1 MSTELLTP
9 TEPAAVAATPVA
21 PEPAAYVPRFTTEDK
36 ATLMGSGNPEAL
48 RTFAKGLTEDELAI
62 LEDPSK
68 GLDYL
73 FNPAASQQQSD
84 PAAAAVPVAA
94 PAVTPEPTPSG
105 ETGEPATGEPTW
117 LMTDEEFAAA
127 SPKIQAMYSEL
138 AQTLEKL
145 ESVQEPEPDP
155 YAQDPVIAWR
165 RQALET
171 GKIDLPDVDVSD
183 LVAMSGGKIDDIWMA
198 LDKAHVDQD
207 PKAWETAFKTLV
219 GKVVEETKAR
229 TAIKAQASVEEAY
242 TAGKTLAETRYELM
256 DFIRDVPEFKTNSE
270 PLFIRN
276 ADGTPGLNTKNPA
289 AKFVEYFKSKAPVF
303 DPILTAEGPR
313 TAIELA
319 WTAFSKDQ
327 AGGYKPMMAKLK
339 ESAMTSVLQRMKS
352 TTSKHFSAN
361 AAPSVGTVRAPVS
374 SAPIAMY
381 HGVDLNSLKTRADV
395 DRVIQGWRATNNTQ
409 AIAGFE
415 AAIAGAR
422 K

>member
-9 TEPAAVAATPVA
+9 TSTEPVVAQVT

-62 LEDPSK
+62 LEDPAK
-68 GLDYL
+68 GLDFL

-94 PAVTPEPTPSG
+94 PAVAPEPTPSG
-105 ETGEPATGEPTW
+105 DNGEPATGEPTW

-127 SPKIQAMYSEL
+127 PPKVQAMYSEL

-145 ESVQEPEPDP
+145 EAVPEVAPDP
-155 YAQDPVIAWR
+155 YSQDPVIAWR
-165 RQALET
+165 RQALES
-171 GKIDLPDVDVSD
+171 GRMDLPDIDVSD
-183 LVAMSGGKIDDIWMA
+183 LVAMSGGKIDDIWQA
-198 LDKAHVDQD
+198 LDKAHVDSD
-207 PKAWETAFKTLV
+207 PNAWKNAFTSLV
-219 GKVVEETKAR
+219 NRVVEETKAR
-229 TAIKAQASVEEAY
+229 TAIKAQSSVEDAY
-242 TAGKTLAETRYELM
+242 NSGKVLAETRYELM
-256 DFIRDVPEFKTNSE
+256 DFIRDVPEFKTNAE
-270 PLFIRN
+270 PLFIRKD
-276 ADGTPGLNTKNPA
+276 DGSPGLNTKNPA
-289 AKFVEYFKSKAPVF
+289 AKFVEYFKSKANVF
-303 DPILTAEGPR
+303 DPILASEGPR

-361 AAPSVGTVRAPVS
+361 AAPSIGTVRAPVS

-381 HGVDLNSLKTRADV
+381 HGVDLNSLQTRADV
-395 DRVIQGWRATNNTQ
+395 DRVIQGWRSSNNTQ

-415 AAIAGAR
+415 SAIAGAR